1 MSRIAFRLLVVILVM
16 VASAPVGAV
25 ASARPVPTSAAT
37 TLAATSVGPAARP
50 LAAAPG
56 VRVASRRGPR
66 PVRLGV
72 QFHGLWS
79 HQTAATRAATLDRI
93 KQSGAR
99 WVRLDVSWAM
109 IQPKKGSYDLVWGV
123 PKVDRV
129 INEARARGLR
139 VLVTFWLTP
148 GWANGG
154 RGERYGPDN
163 PDDYARALAWAVQRW
178 EGKVRAWEVW
188 NEQNSSDFFRSAD
201 PREYTRLLCASHA
214 RTKATGV
221 RHRLLYGGTMYND
234 SGFIRRT
241 YEAGVRNC
249 FDVLSTHPY
258 MAPSDASPDL
268 PDDGTIWRL
277 RHLETIRKLQAE
289 YRDRTPI
296 WATEFGWSAHANT
309 GGEQNWN
316 RGVTEEKQ
324 ASYAVQA
331 LRILQN
337 DYPYVRK
344 AFWYNDVMRT
354 DGDPQLNG
362 FGMLRPDFSPR
373 PVWNAFRGLFG

>member
-1 MSRIAFRLLVVILVM
+1 MARSVLRILVAG
-16 VASAPVGAV
+16 VLALAVSPSASAAPAAAHQAPGAISV
-25 ASARPVPTSAAT
+25 PAAPSVRAAVPTAAQVA
-37 TLAATSVGPAARP
+37 LAR
-50 LAAAPG
+50 
-56 VRVASRRGPR
+56 RRGPR

-79 HQTAATRAATLDRI
+79 HQTAATRATTLDMI
-93 KQSGAR
+93 KASGAR
-99 WVRLDVSWAM
+99 WVRIDVSWAM
-109 IQPKKGSYDLVWGV
+109 IQPKEGSYDLVWGV
-123 PKVDRV
+123 PKVDTV
-129 INEARARGLR
+129 ISEARARGLK

-154 RGERYGPDN
+154 RGERYGPTD
-163 PDDYARALAWAVQRW
+163 PADYARALAWAVKRW

-188 NEQNSSDFFRSAD
+188 NEQNSSDFFRGAD
-201 PREYTRLLCASHA
+201 PVEYTRLLCAA
-214 RTKATGV
+214 YQKAKATGV

-234 SGFIRRT
+234 SGFIRKT

-258 MAPSDASPDL
+258 MAPSDAHPGL
-268 PDDGTIWRL
+268 ADDGTIWRL
-277 RHLETIRKLQAE
+277 RHLETIRRLQRE

-296 WATEFGWSAHANT
+296 WATEFGWSAHDND
-309 GGEQNWN
+309 GSERNWN
-316 RGVTEEKQ
+316 RGVTEATQ
-324 ASYAVQA
+324 ASYATEA
-331 LRILQN
+331 LRILQY

-354 DGDPQLNG
+354 DGDAQLNG

-373 PVWNAFRGLFG
+373 PIWDAFKALLG

>member
-1 MSRIAFRLLVVILVM
+1 MAVSTAGAVP
-16 VASAPVGAV
+16 ASAPATV
-25 ASARPVPTSAAT
+25 APAATPATPATPAAT
-37 TLAATSVGPAARP
+37 TQVATTALPAVAA
-50 LAAAPG
+50 
-56 VRVASRRGPR
+56 RRGPR

-79 HQTAATRAATLDRI
+79 HQTPLTRGRTLDMI
-93 KQSGAR
+93 KESGAR

-109 IQPKKGSYDLVWGV
+109 IQPREGSYDLVWGV
-123 PKVDRV
+123 PKVDTA
-129 INEARARGLR
+129 IQEARARGLK

-148 GWANGG
+148 GWANGNK
-154 RGERYGPDN
+154 GERVGPDD
-163 PDDYARALAWAVQRW
+163 PSDYAKALAWAVKRW
-178 EGKVRAWEVW
+178 KGEVRAWEVW

-201 PREYTRLLCASHA
+201 PVEYTRLLCAAH
-214 RTKATGV
+214 RQTKATGV
-221 RHRLLYGGTMYND
+221 KHKLLYGGVMYND

-241 YEAGVRNC
+241 YEAGARNC
-249 FDVLSTHPY
+249 FDILSTHPY
-258 MAPSDASPDL
+258 MAPSDAHPGL

-277 RHLETIRKLQAE
+277 RHLESIRRLQAE
-289 YRDRTPI
+289 FRDRTPI
-296 WATEFGWSAHANT
+296 WATEFGWSAHRNT

-316 RGVTEEKQ
+316 RGVSEETQ
-324 ASYAVQA
+324 ADYATLA

-362 FGMLRPDFSPR
+362 FGMLRPDYSPR
-373 PVWNAFRGLFG
+373 PLWNAFRAMLG

>member
-1 MSRIAFRLLVVILVM
+1 MARIALRLLMVTILM
-16 VASAPVGAV
+16 VAGASWNAA
-25 ASARPVPTSAAT
+25 ASPRPVAAASPAS
-37 TLAATSVGPAARP
+37 LAAAAAGP
-50 LAAAPG
+50 LAAAD
-56 VRVASRRGPR
+56 VRVAARRGPR

-79 HQTAATRAATLDRI
+79 HQTALTRAKTLDMI
-93 KQSGAR
+93 KDSGAR
-99 WVRLDVSWAM
+99 WVRVDVSWAM
-109 IQPKKGSYDLVWGV
+109 IQPQKGSYDLVWGV
-123 PKVDRV
+123 PKVDTV
-129 INEARARGLR
+129 INEARARGLK

-148 GWANGG
+148 GWANGN

-163 PDDYARALAWAVQRW
+163 PDDYARALAWAVKRW
-178 EGKVRAWEVW
+178 EGKVNAWEVW

-201 PREYTRLLCASHA
+201 PVEYTKLLCASHA

-221 RHRLLYGGTMYND
+221 KHRLLYGGVMYND

-241 YEAGVRNC
+241 YEAGARNC
-249 FDVLSTHPY
+249 FDILSTHPY

-316 RGVTEEKQ
+316 RGVTEAVQ
-324 ASYAVQA
+324 ASYATMA

-373 PVWNAFRGLFG
+373 PLWNAFRDLLG